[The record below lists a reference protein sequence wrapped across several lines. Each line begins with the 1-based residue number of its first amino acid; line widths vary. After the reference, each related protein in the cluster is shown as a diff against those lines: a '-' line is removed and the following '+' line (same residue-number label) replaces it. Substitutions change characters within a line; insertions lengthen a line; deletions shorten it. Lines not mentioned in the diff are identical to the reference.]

1 MATVGWLALP
11 AASLPQRPTGR
22 RRPQASHSRP
32 PGVQAPWPWVA
43 TASAVAIPSSSV
55 EELDPAGRPLNEAE
69 ARGPRTASGSRT
81 TPLSGAFEEG
91 GDGVS
96 GMARKR

>member
-1 MATVGWLALP
+1 MATAGWLALP
-11 AASLPQRPTGR
+11 AASLPQRPTGS

-32 PGVQAPWPWVA
+32 PGVQAP
-43 TASAVAIPSSSV
+43 SAVAIPSSAV
-55 EELDPAGRPLNEAE
+55 EEPDLAGRPLNEAE

-81 TPLSGAFEEG
+81 TPPSGAFEEG

-96 GMARKR
+96 GMAHKR